1 MHNNLLVPRS
11 YLNSNFWLIKF
22 KSNVMHTLIETYD
35 KLLNTLFE
43 RIHDK
48 VSLRLLCM
56 FSPLNVMLFV
66 HANSIIVNRTENLK
80 LLCIY
85 QCFYYSPSKH
95 LETKK
100 SDKKKRNPDAQTQ
113 LDIKKRQRWK
123 VKKKTRETK
132 TKCKQ
137 YTTHGK

>member
-1 MHNNLLVPRS
+1 MQRYIDKKIAFLSVNLELLRRNSLLYKQNIKYNEKKLKFFEWAKTFTYMHNNLLVPRS

-85 QCFYYSPSKH
+85 
-95 LETKK
+95 
-100 SDKKKRNPDAQTQ
+100 
-113 LDIKKRQRWK
+113 
-123 VKKKTRETK
+123 
-132 TKCKQ
+132 
-137 YTTHGK
+137 